1 MQIPESE
8 GFWVRL
14 AARIDLCKSD
24 DDKKDYEELAENVMN
39 IVDRVVHKTDEKI
52 EQSTDVLKAII
63 SPVMNEGEDGMWP
76 PRNPEALKLME
87 KEISNREKE
96 GQLDESFLSEV
107 NAQLRQAKDEVDKPG
122 LQVMLQ
128 KVLQLYASNFLRKR
142 SYAYKGGEVVVPEK
156 FLESIIEGMNFTQEI
171 VYIVSIISASDML
184 SLCNAAP
191 ENDWN
196 RLLLDGLTVGKG
208 DVSPE
213 EFYAVTKK
221 RIERILIRTEGGSYQ
236 QRVLVEYIKEIQA
249 RAEEIVNRLQGPA
262 V

>member
-1 MQIPESE
+1 Q
-8 GFWVRL
+8 
-14 AARIDLCKSD
+14 
-24 DDKKDYEELAENVMN
+24 
-39 IVDRVVHKTDEKI
+39 EKI

-63 SPVMNEGEDGMWP
+63 SPVMNEGEDAMWP
-76 PRNPEALKLME
+76 PRNPEALILME

-184 SLCNAAP
+184 SLRKC
-191 ENDWN
+191 
-196 RLLLDGLTVGKG
+196 
-208 DVSPE
+208 S
-213 EFYAVTKK
+213 
-221 RIERILIRTEGGSYQ
+221 S
-236 QRVLVEYIKEIQA
+236 
-249 RAEEIVNRLQGPA
+249 
-262 V
+262 